1 MARNGPAGRN
11 TSRPAAPAPRPKV
24 PENLAAFVAYAYS
37 RKGQRVALKKQTIA
51 SIGEGP
57 PPADNF
63 KSQIEQW
70 SRGDVLLAV
79 PRQLLLAAMAHRSA
93 TKVWSMLLDVCLTA
107 LRAHPASADLAAH
120 LLSPSSDDEC
130 DSVLEQAATANLGHL
145 LDSGTGKPFVTARAN
160 ALRSNLV
167 HTAVTWLVAARGWK
181 PKLAIA
187 SLHRHAW
194 RGGSAGSSV
203 PEILRALAEVK
214 DPAPL
219 LAVASAFV
227 EDAQQQRRFAEDA
240 QAREGAALVR
250 LKELEAHVS
259 ELAAKLA
266 EQRAAYGALT
276 ERLATEQREHQNT
289 LSHLKD
295 DYERLR
301 SRILRR
307 LTRELEL
314 LDEGMLALRRDPPK
328 VHVMADHGDRA
339 IAGLRDEIRALQSED
354 SA

>member
-1 MARNGPAGRN
+1 MARTGPAGRD
-11 TSRPAAPAPRPKV
+11 TSRFAAPAPRPKV

-70 SRGDVLLAV
+70 SRADVLLAV
-79 PRQLLLAAMAHRSA
+79 PRQLLLAAMPHRSA

-120 LLSPSSDDEC
+120 LLSPSTDDEC

-145 LDSGTGKPFVTARAN
+145 LDSGTGKPFATAKAN

-181 PKLAIA
+181 PRLAIA

-194 RGGSAGSSV
+194 RGGISV
-203 PEILRALAEVK
+203 PETLRALAEVK

-240 QAREGAALVR
+240 HAREGAALVR
-250 LKELEAHVS
+250 LEELEAHAS

-289 LSHLKD
+289 VSHLKD

-354 SA
+354 SP